1 MEVSVLRQHPRVVDQ
16 KVQASITHNS
26 INLKSY
32 PFFGINDRY
41 SKRFTTFLYETKI
54 EGILLNLVDNV
65 RIAASVC
72 HFKLQRVK
80 TRCVPCK
87 L

>member
-32 PFFGINDRY
+32 PFFGINDR
-41 SKRFTTFLYETKI
+41 FTTFLHATKI